1 MRNRENKAKDAKHSR
16 DVKIREQ
23 VNRLGRPTLGML
35 EREIA
40 RHERREAYTRLA
52 RGALLSILTAAAVI
66 VLVTQMWLT
75 VLQINGS
82 SMSPQL
88 EMDDFILSVPTSNP
102 AAGDVIAF
110 NHDGRLHVKRVI
122 AVSGEWVS
130 ISGDGLVSVNNRPLD
145 EPYVSEPSLGSCDI
159 EFPCHVPAGTVFV
172 LGDNRAASNDSRSS
186 EFGPVRTEQIIGK
199 VIWKAWPFSRS
210 KYI

>member
-1 MRNRENKAKDAKHSR
+1 MRNRIHKEKDRKNGR
-16 DVKIREQ
+16 DVIIREQ
-23 VNRLGRPTLGML
+23 VDRLGRPAIELL

-40 RHERREAYTRLA
+40 RHERREACLRLA
-52 RGALLSILTAAAVI
+52 RGALLSLLTAAAVI
-66 VLVTQMWLT
+66 ALVTQMWLS

-88 EMDDFILSVPTSNP
+88 EMDDFILSVPILNP
-102 AAGDVIAF
+102 VTGDIIAF
-110 NHDGRLHVKRVI
+110 HQNGRLHVKRVV

-130 ISGDGLVSVNNRPLD
+130 IDGDGLVSVNNRPLN

-159 EFPCHVPAGTVFV
+159 EFPYHVPDGTLFV

-186 EFGPVRTEQIIGK
+186 TFGPVRMEQIIGK
-199 VIWKAWPFSRS
+199 VIWKVWPLSRS
-210 KYI
+210 EYI